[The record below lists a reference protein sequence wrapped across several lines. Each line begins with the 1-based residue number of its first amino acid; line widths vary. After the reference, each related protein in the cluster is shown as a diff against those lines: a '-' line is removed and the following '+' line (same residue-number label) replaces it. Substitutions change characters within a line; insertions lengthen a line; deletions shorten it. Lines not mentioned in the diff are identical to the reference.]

1 MFMKEKHFKLLRWAP
16 VVASV
21 VLIIV
26 IAIISITTVSEL
38 KDTTRWRE
46 KTFQVVL
53 DAQTFEDKLIDAQS
67 SLRGYVGS
75 KQSNLLIAYQTDT
88 NTDFQELNRLAE
100 LTRDNPGQ
108 QQRLKNLS
116 AAVKAVFDYDNKV
129 VGVYARQGVK
139 AALQINDAIEI
150 KDDTDRAIGEL
161 NQFTD
166 EEKKLLAERDAKEQK
181 DYHHAADL
189 LVLGSLLVAALLIFA
204 NFIAGREM
212 GRRRRAEAEQREL
225 IEKLQTALTEVK
237 TLSGLIPICGWC
249 KQVRNDTG
257 YWQSV
262 EQYVHAHTDATFT
275 HGICPVCQDKFKA
288 DIKTQNPD
296 KHDPKIQKETF

>member
-1 MFMKEKHFKLLRWAP
+1 MKEKHFKLLRWTP

-21 VLIIV
+21 LLIIV
-26 IAIISITTVSEL
+26 IAIICIMTVSEL
-38 KDTTRWRE
+38 KDTTHWRE
-46 KTFQVVL
+46 ETFQVVL

-67 SLRGYVGS
+67 SLRGYIGAG
-75 KQSNLLIAYQTDT
+75 QSNLLIAYQTDT

-100 LTRDNPGQ
+100 LTRDNHGQ

-116 AAVKAVFDYDNKV
+116 TAVKAVFDYDNKV
-129 VGVYARQGVK
+129 VSVYARQGARAASQMNNAVELK
-139 AALQINDAIEI
+139 A
-150 KDDTDRAIGEL
+150 DDDGAIGEL
-161 NQFTD
+161 NQFMG
-166 EEKKLLAERDAKEQK
+166 EEKKLLAERDMKEQK
-181 DYHHAADL
+181 DYHHTADL
-189 LVLGSLLVAALLIFA
+189 LVMGSLLVAVLLVFA

-225 IEKLQTALTEVK
+225 IEKLQTALAEVK

-249 KQVRNDTG
+249 KQVRSDTG

-288 DIKTQNPD
+288 DIKTHNAD
-296 KHDPKIQKETF
+296 ETNVKAEKE